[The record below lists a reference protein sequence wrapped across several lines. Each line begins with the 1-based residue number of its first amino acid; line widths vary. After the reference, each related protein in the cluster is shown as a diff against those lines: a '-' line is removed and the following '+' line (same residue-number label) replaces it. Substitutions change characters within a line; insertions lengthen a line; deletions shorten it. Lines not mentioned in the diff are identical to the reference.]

1 MYNIVICFIGG
12 IYLFAQEQMRLKY
25 LESRKQDF
33 DGEFIPNRIS
43 IN

>member
-12 IYLFAQEQMRLKY
+12 IYLFAKEKTRLKY

-33 DGEFIPNRIS
+33 DGEFKPNRIS
-43 IN
+43 VN